1 MKKGTFE
8 KSSGFTQV
16 SLLALI
22 FLFFALLCI
31 ILLRIL
37 MPLSSGMKEADIMR
51 LTIFIQDLFIF
62 ILTPLI
68 AQFLLWKE
76 PTKKTLQLKAP
87 NLPVLLWGIIA
98 IASVSPLIDLLN
110 TWNQG
115 LHLPGSM
122 KSIEQWMISS
132 EKAAEVITNR
142 LLNTDNWGSFT
153 MNILIIAVLAGIGEE
168 FMFRGVLQKILINWM
183 RNTHLGI
190 LFAAII
196 FSAIHF
202 QFFGFIPRMILGI
215 VLGYLYVWSKSI
227 WVPIIAHATNN
238 ALTVIL
244 TSNTFNKGNELIETV
259 AKDQNNVWYT
269 FVGTAIFAFSMW
281 KIWKYYQVQAV
292 IDE

>member
-22 FLFFALLCI
+22 FLFFALF
-31 ILLRIL
+31 LRIL

-76 PTKKTLQLKAP
+76 PTKKALQLTAP

-98 IASVSPLIDLLN
+98 ITSVSPIIDLLN

-115 LHLPGSM
+115 LHLPESM
-122 KSIEQWMISS
+122 KSIEQWMINS

-153 MNILIIAVLAGIGEE
+153 MNILIIAVMAGIGEE
-168 FMFRGVLQKILINWM
+168 FMFRGVLQKILIKWM

-190 LFAAII
+190 FFAAII

-202 QFFGFIPRMILGI
+202 QFFGFIPRMMLGI

-238 ALTVIL
+238 TLTVIL
-244 TSNTFNKGNELIETV
+244 TSNTFNKGNELLETV
-259 AKDQNNVWYT
+259 AKSQNNIWYT
-269 FVGTAIFAFSMW
+269 FAGTAIFAFSMW
-281 KIWKYYQVQAV
+281 KIWKYYQVQPV
-292 IDE
+292 TDEQGDS